1 MADGQLAENA
11 PPDAIGA
18 DEPLPAPPS
27 GGSRAVSILA
37 RWWILF
43 FLLAIIAYFTI
54 TSPGHAFFET
64 DNFKNI
70 ALDTSEVI
78 LIGVGETFVI
88 LTAGIDLSVGGIL
101 VFSGV
106 AGGLV
111 MLNVS
116 GTKAQTDQLIYPHAA
131 RAIPVGVAVMLLC
144 GLGWGLL
151 NGLLVTKLR
160 LPPFIVTLGT
170 LGMAFGG
177 ADLLTGGS
185 NLSSVPTS
193 FQENLGN
200 GTLFGLYVPVLIA
213 AVVVV
218 IAQLV
223 LSQARFGRWAAAI
236 GSNEEAA
243 RRAGVNTDLHLVK
256 VYGLSGLLCG
266 VAAAIDVARF
276 GTENL
281 SAHNTDNLNAIAA
294 VVIGG
299 TSLFGGIGSIVG
311 TVVGAFIPTV
321 LQNGFVINGVDPF
334 WQEVL
339 VGATIIVAVWLDQ
352 VRRRRMT
359 G

>member
-1 MADGQLAENA
+1 MADGQLAQDA

-18 DEPLPAPPS
+18 DEPPPAPPS
-27 GGSRAVSILA
+27 GTSRAISILA
-37 RWWILF
+37 RWWILL
-43 FLLAIIAYFTI
+43 FLLAIIAYFTAS
-54 TSPGHAFFET
+54 SPSHAFFET

-111 MLNVS
+111 MLNLS
-116 GTKAQTDQLIYPHAA
+116 GTKAQTDALVYPHAA

-144 GLGWGLL
+144 GVGWGLL
-151 NGLLVTKLR
+151 NGLLVTRLR

-193 FQENLGN
+193 FQDNVGN
-200 GTLFGLYVPVLIA
+200 GKLLGLYVPVLIA

-218 IAQLV
+218 IAQVV

-311 TVVGAFIPTV
+311 NVVGGVLPTV
-321 LQNGFVINGVDPF
+321 PPKRFVVNRGDPLLEGGAL
-334 WQEVL
+334 WGTVL
-339 VGATIIVAVWLDQ
+339 PPRLPRHGA
-352 VRRRRMT
+352 
-359 G
+359 

>member
-1 MADGQLAENA
+1 MSQNEATSTA
-11 PPDAIGA
+11 PDAIGA
-18 DEPLPAPPS
+18 DDAPPPEP
-27 GGSRAVSILA
+27 GAGSRAVSILA
-37 RWWILF
+37 RWWILL
-43 FLLAIIAYFTI
+43 FLVGIMAYFTA
-54 TSPGHAFFET
+54 TTPGHAFFGA
-64 DNFKNI
+64 DNFKSI

-78 LIGVGETFVI
+78 LLGVGETFVI

-106 AGGLV
+106 AGGSV
-111 MLNVS
+111 MLHLS
-116 GTKAQTDQLIYPHAA
+116 GTKAQTDNLLYPHAT
-131 RAIPVGVAVMLLC
+131 RAIPIGIAVMLLC
-144 GLGWGLL
+144 GIGWGLL

-177 ADLLTGGS
+177 ADLLTGGT
-185 NLSSVPTS
+185 NLSSVPDS
-193 FQENLGN
+193 FQNNVGN
-200 GTLFGLYVPVLIA
+200 GQLLGLYVPVLIA

-236 GSNEEAA
+236 GSSVEAA
-243 RRAGVNTDLHLVK
+243 RRSGVNTDLHLIK
-256 VYGLSGLLCG
+256 VYTLSGALCG
-266 VAAAIDVARF
+266 LAAVIDVARF

-311 TVVGAFIPTV
+311 TVIGAFIPTI
-321 LQNGFVINGVDPF
+321 LQNGFVINGIDPF

-352 VRRRRMT
+352 VRRRRVT

>member
-1 MADGQLAENA
+1 VSETTSTA
-11 PPDAIGA
+11 PDAIGA
-18 DEPLPAPPS
+18 DDLPPPEPTA
-27 GGSRAVSILA
+27 GSRVVSILA
-37 RWWILF
+37 RWWILL
-43 FLLAIIAYFTI
+43 FLFGIMAYFTA
-54 TSPGHAFFET
+54 TTPNHAFFGA
-64 DNFKNI
+64 DNFKSI

-78 LIGVGETFVI
+78 LLGVGETFVI

-106 AGGLV
+106 AGGSV
-111 MLNVS
+111 MLHLS
-116 GTKAQTDQLIYPHAA
+116 GTKAQTDNLVYPHAT
-131 RAIPVGVAVMLLC
+131 RAIPIGIAVMLLC
-144 GLGWGLL
+144 GIGWGLL
-151 NGLLVTKLR
+151 NGLLVTKLK

-177 ADLLTGGS
+177 ADLLTGGT
-185 NLSSVPTS
+185 NLSSVPDS
-193 FQENLGN
+193 FQNNIGN
-200 GTLFGLYVPVLIA
+200 GQLLGLYVPVLIA

-236 GSNEEAA
+236 GSSVEAA
-243 RRAGVNTDLHLVK
+243 RRSGVNTDLHLIK
-256 VYGLSGLLCG
+256 VYTLSGALCG
-266 VAAAIDVARF
+266 LAAVIDVARF

-311 TVVGAFIPTV
+311 TVIGAFIPTI
-321 LQNGFVINGVDPF
+321 LQNGFVINGIDPF

-352 VRRRRMT
+352 VRRRRVT